1 MAICPHKARQRD
13 LQSQHLPASLFPRNE
28 GWEGGK
34 MPEEFSV
41 MDSNKDKVLVPV
53 LLQNFQNKTAAAAT
67 EKGSTG
73 IWAKS

>member
-1 MAICPHKARQRD
+1 
-13 LQSQHLPASLFPRNE
+13 
-28 GWEGGK
+28 

>member
-13 LQSQHLPASLFPRNE
+13 LQSQHLPASLFPHDE

-41 MDSNKDKVLVPV
+41 MGGNKDKVLVPV
-53 LLQNFQNKTAAAAT
+53 LSQNFQNKTQQQQQR
-67 EKGSTG
+67 KDQ
-73 IWAKS
+73 